1 MEVIH
6 LTGYDIQY
14 LFLSNSERSYIV
26 NLGIL
31 GIYSHIVIWL
41 YSDNSYINIAIYF
54 YSDILMQLILHSYSH
69 IKKSQKVTKKT
80 YRCIKTYILWMEIFP
95 LGWLK
100 HVETLSTGAG
110 FRNHPQQ
117 EHIFV
122 ISKLKIYS
130 HIVS

>member
-69 IKKSQKVTKKT
+69 IKKSQKVTKNHIGVLRLT
-80 YRCIKTYILWMEIFP
+80 YCGWKSFP
-95 LGWLK
+95 LDG
-100 HVETLSTGAG
+100 
-110 FRNHPQQ
+110 
-117 EHIFV
+117 
-122 ISKLKIYS
+122 
-130 HIVS
+130 